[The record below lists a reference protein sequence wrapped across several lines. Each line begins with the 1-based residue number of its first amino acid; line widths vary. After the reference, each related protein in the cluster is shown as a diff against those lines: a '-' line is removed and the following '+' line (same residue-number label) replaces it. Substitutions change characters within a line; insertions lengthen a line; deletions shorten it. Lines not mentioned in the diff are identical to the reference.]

1 MKYIF
6 SLQVSPYKFLTA
18 FCILYLEIY
27 KKFDGLMHP
36 ELNHDKLK
44 ELQSKEA
51 SQQSWWKSITKFP
64 GAVAKFIKSHV
75 PSFSETKHL
84 PVVKTYLE
92 PYCKFVTG
100 ETDLNLTPLEVVDEI
115 VYTIESLIKS
125 SFYVE
130 SSHRCL
136 LAADVKKVHNY
147 RYIARFCF
155 NLSIRDRRA
164 GSFL

>member
-1 MKYIF
+1 
-6 SLQVSPYKFLTA
+6 
-18 FCILYLEIY
+18 
-27 KKFDGLMHP
+27 MHP

-51 SQQSWWKSITKFP
+51 SQQPWWRSIAKFP

-75 PSFSETKHL
+75 PSFSESETKRL

-100 ETDLNLTPLEVVDEI
+100 ETDLNLTPLEVIDEI
-115 VYTIESLIKS
+115 VYTIESLIKN
-125 SFYVE
+125 SFSVE

-136 LAADVKKVHNY
+136 LAADVKKVHN
-147 RYIARFCF
+147 
-155 NLSIRDRRA
+155 
-164 GSFL
+164 